1 MSFSDKFADVL
12 SRVAELVDDN
22 KYLNCIKNAF
32 TFYMPFVIIG
42 SFASLFK
49 TAAGFESFAFIK
61 PLQPAFAA
69 INFATMTTMSLVIV
83 FLLGMELAKK
93 NDQPVYLSGMVALMS
108 YITIVPQS
116 LTVVVEGAEAIVS
129 NVLPAGSMNAQG
141 LFVGMFVA
149 ILSGELFSKLMKFE
163 KLQIKMPPSVPAAIS
178 KSFNTLIPLTIVLFV
193 FGIAGSLFVNFT
205 GSYISEYMYA
215 VLQKPLETV
224 VQTPFGILALVI
236 ISQLLWVV
244 GIHGGLVISP
254 LRNPLLISAL
264 ASNIEAVE
272 AGLIPSN
279 PVTMTFWLT
288 FIVCGGAGITI
299 ALLLGNFLFSKRDD
313 YKMIS
318 KLGFL
323 PGLCGINEPVTFG
336 LPIVLNPIMAIPF
349 VLSSVVGTVVGLV
362 ATNIGFIPCSTVD
375 VPFGVP
381 IILNALM
388 GYGTFNAVIVQL
400 VIIAICIV
408 LYVPF
413 IKIANRQYFKEL
425 EEEKRLAANQ

>member
-1 MSFSDKFADVL
+1 MSFSDKFADIL
-12 SRVAELVDDN
+12 GRVAEAVDDN

-49 TAAGFESFAFIK
+49 TAAGFDSFSFLK
-61 PLQPAFAA
+61 SLQPAFAA
-69 INFATMTTMSLVIV
+69 INFATMSTMSLVIV
-83 FLLGMELAKK
+83 FLLGMLLAKK
-93 NDQPVYLSGMVALMS
+93 NKQPEYLAGIVAIMS
-108 YITIVPQS
+108 YIAIVPQS
-116 LTVVVEGAEAIVS
+116 LTAVVEGAESLVS
-129 NVLPAGSMNAQG
+129 NVLPASSMNAQG

-149 ILSGELFSKLMKFE
+149 ILSVELFSKLMSFE

-205 GSYISEYMYA
+205 GSYISEYIYI
-215 VLQKPLETV
+215 VLQKPLETI
-224 VQTPFGILALVI
+224 VQTPFGILVLVI
-236 ISQLLWVV
+236 VSQLLWVV

-264 ASNIEAVE
+264 ANNIEQVQ
-272 AGLIPSN
+272 AGEIATN
-279 PVTMTFWLT
+279 PVTMTFWGS
-288 FIVCGGAGITI
+288 FIVPGGAGVTI
-299 ALLLGNFLFSKRDD
+299 ALIIGSFLFSKRDD

-318 KLGFL
+318 KLSFL
-323 PGLCGINEPVTFG
+323 PGLCGINEPITFG

-349 VLSSVVGTVVGLV
+349 VLTSVIGALIGLF
-362 ATNIGFIPCSTVD
+362 ATNIGFIPCSVVD

-381 IILNALM
+381 IIANALM
-388 GYGTFNAVIVQL
+388 GYGTFNAVLVQL
-400 VIIAICIV
+400 AIIGISLL
-408 LYVPF
+408 LYIPF

-425 EEEKRLAANQ
+425 EEQEEAVS

>member
-1 MSFSDKFADVL
+1 MAFSDKFADAL
-12 SRVAELVDDN
+12 GIVAEAVDGN
-22 KYLNCIKNAF
+22 KYLSCIKNAF

-42 SFASLFK
+42 SFAALLK
-49 TAAGFESFAFIK
+49 TAAGFESFSFLQ

-83 FLLGMELAKK
+83 FLLGMLLAKK
-93 NDQPVYLSGMVALMS
+93 NNQPEYLAGIVALMS

-116 LTVVVEGAEAIVS
+116 VTAVVEGAQSIVN

-149 ILSGELFSKLMKFE
+149 IASVELFTMLMKFD

-178 KSFNTLIPLTIVLFV
+178 KSFNTLIPILIVLFG
-193 FGIAGSLFVNFT
+193 FGIIGNLFVNFT
-205 GSYISEYMYA
+205 GSYISEYMYI
-215 VLQKPLETV
+215 VLQKPLETI

-236 ISQLLWVV
+236 VSQLLWVV

-254 LRNPLLISAL
+254 LRNPLLIAAL
-264 ASNIEAVE
+264 ANNIEAVE
-272 AGLIPSN
+272 AGLTPSN

-288 FIVCGGAGITI
+288 FIVTGGAGVTI

-323 PGLCGINEPVTFG
+323 PGICGINEPVTFG

-349 VLSSVVGTVVGLV
+349 VLSSVIGTIIGLV
-362 ATNIGFIPCSTVD
+362 ATNIGFIPCSVVD

-388 GYGTFNAVIVQL
+388 GYGTFNAVIVQ
-400 VIIAICIV
+400 VIIIAICIV

-425 EEEKRLAANQ
+425 EEQEVAVE